1 MFKDKVS
8 SVLSYLNFTFSC
20 RLQWRVSDQ

>member
-8 SVLSYLNFTFSC
+8 SILPYLNFTFSC
-20 RLQWRVSDQ
+20 RHQWRVSDQ